1 VSAHV
6 LTGHSYGHLQGD
18 KYETFKEKFLMLL
31 LDRHQTESVVIH
43 KDDEPDKALV
53 IRVTEVLPTGDVT
66 LGFIGDGYT
75 VVRQEIFSP
84 EDSHK
89 YKRRSKEDNGTKYS
103 SYHS

>member
-1 VSAHV
+1 
-6 LTGHSYGHLQGD
+6 
-18 KYETFKEKFLMLL
+18 MLL
-31 LDRHQTESVVIH
+31 LHRHQNESVVIH

-53 IRVTEVLPTGDVT
+53 IRITEVLTTGDVT

-89 YKRRSKEDNGTKYS
+89 YKRRGKESYGSKHS
-103 SYHS
+103 SYYS

>member
-1 VSAHV
+1 
-6 LTGHSYGHLQGD
+6 
-18 KYETFKEKFLMLL
+18 MLL
-31 LDRHQTESVVIH
+31 LHRHQTESVVIH

-53 IRVTEVLPTGDVT
+53 VRVTEVLPTGDVT

-89 YKRRSKEDNGTKYS
+89 YKRRGKEFGTKHS
-103 SYHS
+103 SYYS

>member
-1 VSAHV
+1 MTVS
-6 LTGHSYGHLQGD
+6 YCHLHGEEH
-18 KYETFKEKFLMLL
+18 ETFKEKFLMLL

-53 IRVTEVLPTGDVT
+53 VRVTEVLPTGDVT

-84 EDSHK
+84 ENSHK
-89 YKRRSKEDNGTKYS
+89 FKRRSKEDGNKHS
-103 SYHS
+103 SYYS

>member
-1 VSAHV
+1 
-6 LTGHSYGHLQGD
+6 
-18 KYETFKEKFLMLL
+18 MLL
-31 LDRHQTESVVIH
+31 LHRHRNESVVIH
-43 KDDEPDKALV
+43 RDDEPDKPLV

-89 YKRRSKEDNGTKYS
+89 YKRRGKESYGSKHS
-103 SYHS
+103 SYYS

>member
-1 VSAHV
+1 
-6 LTGHSYGHLQGD
+6 
-18 KYETFKEKFLMLL
+18 MLL

-53 IRVTEVLPTGDVT
+53 VRVTEVLPTGDVT

-75 VVRQEIFSP
+75 VVRQEISSP
-84 EDSHK
+84 EDSYK
-89 YKRRSKEDNGTKYS
+89 YKRRGKENNGSKHS

>member
-1 VSAHV
+1 
-6 LTGHSYGHLQGD
+6 
-18 KYETFKEKFLMLL
+18 MLL

-53 IRVTEVLPTGDVT
+53 VRVTEVLPTGDVT

-84 EDSHK
+84 ENSHK
-89 YKRRSKEDNGTKYS
+89 FKRRSKKDGNKHSSCYS
-103 SYHS
+103 

>member
-1 VSAHV
+1 
-6 LTGHSYGHLQGD
+6 
-18 KYETFKEKFLMLL
+18 MLL

-53 IRVTEVLPTGDVT
+53 VRVTEVLPTGDIT

-84 EDSHK
+84 ENSHK
-89 YKRRSKEDNGTKYS
+89 FKRRGKEDGNKHS